1 MDMMPGLREGRKTK
15 QCYRPR
21 TRPVS
26 VRPVTARLQNGYE
39 SLENHEH
46 ALARFEIGG
55 ERHDLLAAFS
65 ADQVGDRQEVAVPTQ
80 SLGHTVYIQERR
92 VPQHDR
98 VYPGAELG
106 RGAAHD
112 LDGVVRRKLEQS
124 RAANHGVPANSRL

>member
-65 ADQVGDRQEVAVPTQ
+65 ADQVGDRQEVAVPTP
-80 SLGHTVYIQERR
+80 SLGQTVYNTQSQLRR
-92 VPQHDR
+92 RDR
-98 VYPGAELG
+98 DHT
-106 RGAAHD
+106 AA
-112 LDGVVRRKLEQS
+112 
-124 RAANHGVPANSRL
+124 